1 MTEGTLST
9 PDAVVDKP
17 VTESAAV
24 NSPAADS
31 SAADSAAT
39 NGVATNGVAIDSSLT
54 ISEIMNILPHRYPFL
69 LVDRVLEL
77 VEGERI
83 RAIKNVTG
91 NEDVFNGHF
100 PGAPI
105 FPGVMIIEALA
116 QVSGILGFKTTNTT
130 ADDGKL
136 YLFAGVDKARFKK
149 PVTPGDQL
157 MLESRVV
164 AVKRNIWRFQ
174 TRATVNDKLVCE
186 ATLLCAYQDRD
197 KVK

>member
-1 MTEGTLST
+1 MDGIMTEGTLST

-24 NSPAADS
+24 NSPAAES
-31 SAADSAAT
+31 VGN
-39 NGVATNGVAIDSSLT
+39 NGVANNGVAIDSSLT

-83 RAIKNVTG
+83 LAIKNVTG

-116 QVSGILGFKTTNTT
+116 QASGILGFKTTNTT

>member
-1 MTEGTLST
+1 MDGIMTEGTTIS
-9 PDAVVDKP
+9 D
-17 VTESAAV
+17 AAV
-24 NSPAADS
+24 GGAM
-31 SAADSAAT
+31 T
-39 NGVATNGVAIDSSLT
+39 TT
-54 ISEIMNILPHRYPFL
+54 EIMSVLPHRYPFL

-83 RAIKNVTG
+83 LALKNITG

-105 FPGVMIIEALA
+105 FPGVLMIEALA
-116 QVSGILGFKTTNTT
+116 QASGILGFRTTNTT

-136 YLFAGVDKARFKK
+136 YLFAGVDKARFKR

-157 MLESRVV
+157 MLESRVI

-186 ATLLCAYQDRD
+186 ASLLCAYQDRD

>member
-1 MTEGTLST
+1 MDGIMTEGTLST
-9 PDAVVDKP
+9 PDAVVDKT
-17 VTESAAV
+17 VAESAAV

-31 SAADSAAT
+31 VAN
-39 NGVATNGVAIDSSLT
+39 NGVASNGVAIDSSLT

-83 RAIKNVTG
+83 LAIKNVTG

-116 QVSGILGFKTTNTT
+116 QASGILGFKTTNTT

>member
-31 SAADSAAT
+31 VAN

-83 RAIKNVTG
+83 LAIKNVTG

-116 QVSGILGFKTTNTT
+116 QASGILGFKTTNTT

>member
-1 MTEGTLST
+1 MDETMTENNGTDGALT
-9 PDAVVDKP
+9 
-17 VTESAAV
+17 VT
-24 NSPAADS
+24 
-31 SAADSAAT
+31 
-39 NGVATNGVAIDSSLT
+39 
-54 ISEIMNILPHRYPFL
+54 EIMNILPHRYPFL

-83 RAIKNVTG
+83 LAMKNITG

-116 QVSGILGFKTTNTT
+116 QASGILGFKTTNTT

-157 MLESRVV
+157 MLESQVV

-197 KVK
+197 SLA

>member
-31 SAADSAAT
+31 VAN
-39 NGVATNGVAIDSSLT
+39 NGVASNGVAIDSSLT

-83 RAIKNVTG
+83 LAIKNVTG

-116 QVSGILGFKTTNTT
+116 QASGILGFKTTNTT

>member
-1 MTEGTLST
+1 MDGIMTEGTTT
-9 PDAVVDKP
+9 PDA
-17 VTESAAV
+17 AV
-24 NSPAADS
+24 GGAM
-31 SAADSAAT
+31 T
-39 NGVATNGVAIDSSLT
+39 T
-54 ISEIMNILPHRYPFL
+54 IEIMSVLPHRYPFL

-83 RAIKNVTG
+83 LAMKNITG

-105 FPGVMIIEALA
+105 FPGVLMIEALA
-116 QVSGILGFKTTNTT
+116 QASGILGFRTTNTT

-136 YLFAGVDKARFKK
+136 YLFAGVDKARFKR

-197 KVK
+197 NVK